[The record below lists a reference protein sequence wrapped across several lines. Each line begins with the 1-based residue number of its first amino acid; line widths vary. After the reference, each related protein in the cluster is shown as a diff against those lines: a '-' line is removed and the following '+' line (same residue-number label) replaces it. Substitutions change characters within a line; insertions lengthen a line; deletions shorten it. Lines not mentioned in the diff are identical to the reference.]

1 MNTIVRNLVYTLLGK
16 KIIDEEEKNENP
28 ERKSSNVSNH
38 LIELK
43 KLKKNIRD
51 YLKYNHLNKLTIIR

>member
-16 KIIDEEEKNENP
+16 KIIDEEEKNENS

-38 LIELK
+38 LIEVK
-43 KLKKNIRD
+43 ETKKNIRD